1 MPDSTKQSSGP
12 ELLLTQ
18 QRVAEILSYSP
29 RTLESW
35 RATGRGP
42 RYIRVSK
49 RSVRYRMCDLEEWV
63 AERIQRTTSDDALKT
78 S

>member
-1 MPDSTKQSSGP
+1 MPDSTKQSSGS

-18 QRVAEILSYSP
+18 QRVAELLSYSP
-29 RTLESW
+29 RTLETW

-42 RYIRVSK
+42 RFVRVSK
-49 RSVRYRMCDLEEWV
+49 TSVRYRMCDLEEWV
-63 AERIQRTTSDDALKT
+63 AKKVQRTTSDDALKT